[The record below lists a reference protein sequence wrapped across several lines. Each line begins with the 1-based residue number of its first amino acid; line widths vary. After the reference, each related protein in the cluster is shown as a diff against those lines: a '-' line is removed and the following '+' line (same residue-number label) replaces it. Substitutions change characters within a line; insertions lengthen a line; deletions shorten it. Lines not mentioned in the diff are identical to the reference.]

1 MFLILEGLTLKN
13 EPLVLLKSVGLCGV
27 FCIII
32 AAVVA
37 VLLRTPLLA
46 GQKAY
51 LYRLLAYDAIAC
63 VVLLAVLVPVT
74 IKRGEL
80 FGLSMSS
87 VVMCVGLSTLAMA
100 LFLALGPMPIERS
113 YTIYSLAEM
122 ADSEKDV
129 YSAGEIKTQFIEG
142 FIEEANESQ
151 KRIDEQVYIGNL
163 EQTDEGYRIT
173 AKGQRLIKLMRLVES
188 IFPVPDKTCIY
199 PNGKLGR

>member
-1 MFLILEGLTLKN
+1 MNEEIIKLIKLA
-13 EPLVLLKSVGLCGV
+13 VLCIVLCV
-27 FCIII
+27 AI

-37 VLLRTPLLA
+37 LLLRTPFLA

-63 VVLLAVLVPVT
+63 VVLLAVLVPVVV
-74 IKRGEL
+74 KRGSV
-80 FGLSMSS
+80 FGLELSS

-100 LFLALGPMPIERS
+100 VFLALGPMPIERS
-113 YTIYSLAEM
+113 YTIFSLADMAEEPETVLTTEEM
-122 ADSEKDV
+122 KAQFINGFVEE
-129 YSAGEIKTQFIEG
+129 AGET
-142 FIEEANESQ
+142 Q

-163 EQTDEGYRIT
+163 EAVDGGYRIT

-199 PNGKLGR
+199 PNGK

>member
-1 MFLILEGLTLKN
+1 MKEECLMLLRAVAVCI
-13 EPLVLLKSVGLCGV
+13 VLCVA
-27 FCIII
+27 I

-37 VLLRTPLLA
+37 LLLRTPLLA

-74 IKRGEL
+74 VKRGSL
-80 FGLSMSS
+80 FGLELSS

-100 LFLALGPMPIERS
+100 VFLSLGPMPIERS

-122 ADSEKDV
+122 TDSDKDV
-129 YSAGEIKTQFIEG
+129 YTYEEIKDQFIEG
-142 FIEEANESQ
+142 FIEEAGESQ

-163 EQTDEGYRIT
+163 EETDGGYRIT

-188 IFPVPDKTCIY
+188 IFPVPDETCTY
-199 PNGKLGR
+199 PNGK

>member
-1 MFLILEGLTLKN
+1 MKEECLMLLRAVAVCI
-13 EPLVLLKSVGLCGV
+13 VLCVA
-27 FCIII
+27 I

-37 VLLRTPLLA
+37 LLLRTPLLA

-74 IKRGEL
+74 VKRGSL
-80 FGLSMSS
+80 FGLELSS

-100 LFLALGPMPIERS
+100 VFLSLGPMPIERS

-122 ADSEKDV
+122 TDSDKDV
-129 YSAGEIKTQFIEG
+129 YTYEEIKDQFIEG
-142 FIEEANESQ
+142 FIEEAGESQ

-163 EQTDEGYRIT
+163 EETDGGYRIT
-173 AKGQRLIKLMRLVES
+173 AKGQRLIKLMRMVEA
-188 IFPVPDKTCIY
+188 IFPVPDRTCIY
-199 PNGKLGR
+199 PSGK

>member
-1 MFLILEGLTLKN
+1 MKEECLMLLRAVAVCI
-13 EPLVLLKSVGLCGV
+13 VLCVA
-27 FCIII
+27 I

-37 VLLRTPLLA
+37 LLLRTPLLA

-74 IKRGEL
+74 VKRGSL
-80 FGLSMSS
+80 FGLELSS

-100 LFLALGPMPIERS
+100 VFLSLGPMPIERS
-113 YTIYSLAEM
+113 YTIYSLADM
-122 ADSEKDV
+122 TDSDKDV
-129 YSAGEIKTQFIEG
+129 YTYEEIKDQFIEG
-142 FIEEANESQ
+142 FIEEAGESQ

-163 EQTDEGYRIT
+163 EETDGGYRIT

-188 IFPVPDKTCIY
+188 IFPVPDETCIY
-199 PNGKLGR
+199 PNGK

>member
-1 MFLILEGLTLKN
+1 MKDE
-13 EPLVLLKSVGLCGV
+13 LLALLRSAGLCCV

-37 VLLRTPLLA
+37 ILLRTPLLA

-51 LYRLLAYDAIAC
+51 LYRLLVLDAIAC

-74 IKRGEL
+74 VKRGEL
-80 FGLSMSS
+80 FGLHLSS
-87 VVMCVGLSTLAMA
+87 VVMCVGLSTLLMA

-113 YTIYSLAEM
+113 YTIFSLADMAEEPETVLTTEEM
-122 ADSEKDV
+122 KAQFINGFVEG
-129 YSAGEIKTQFIEG
+129 AGET
-142 FIEEANESQ
+142 Q

-163 EQTDEGYRIT
+163 EETDGGYQIT

-188 IFPVPDKTCIY
+188 AFPVPDETCIY
-199 PNGKLGR
+199 PNGK

>member
-1 MFLILEGLTLKN
+1 MKEECLMLLRAVAVCI
-13 EPLVLLKSVGLCGV
+13 VLCVA
-27 FCIII
+27 I

-37 VLLRTPLLA
+37 LLLRTPLLA

-74 IKRGEL
+74 VKRGSL
-80 FGLSMSS
+80 FGLELSS

-100 LFLALGPMPIERS
+100 VFLSLGPMPIERS

-122 ADSEKDV
+122 TDSDKDV
-129 YSAGEIKTQFIEG
+129 YTYEEIKDQFIEG
-142 FIEEANESQ
+142 FIEEAGESQ

-163 EQTDEGYRIT
+163 EETDGGYRIT

-188 IFPVPDKTCIY
+188 IFPVPDETCIY
-199 PNGKLGR
+199 PNGK

>member
-1 MFLILEGLTLKN
+1 MKEECLTL
-13 EPLVLLKSVGLCGV
+13 LRAVAVCIVLCV
-27 FCIII
+27 II

-51 LYRLLAYDAIAC
+51 LYRLLIFDAIAC

-74 IKRGEL
+74 VKRGGL
-80 FGLSMSS
+80 FGLHLSS
-87 VVMCVGLSTLAMA
+87 VVMCVGLSTLLMA

-113 YTIYSLAEM
+113 YTIFSLADMAEEPETVLTTEEM
-122 ADSEKDV
+122 KAQFIDGFVEE
-129 YSAGEIKTQFIEG
+129 AGET
-142 FIEEANESQ
+142 Q

-163 EQTDEGYRIT
+163 EAVDGGYRIT

-199 PNGKLGR
+199 PNGK